1 MIFLLDIVTKDKIMS
16 PAIKNLIK
24 TEIVGSRSILTCV
37 NPMILHVADQNKRAP
52 KNKKM
57 LLGICKPV
65 SQLCKT

>member
-1 MIFLLDIVTKDKIMS
+1 MIFLLDKATKNKIIS

-57 LLGICKPV
+57 LLGICNA
-65 SQLCKT
+65 SITTL